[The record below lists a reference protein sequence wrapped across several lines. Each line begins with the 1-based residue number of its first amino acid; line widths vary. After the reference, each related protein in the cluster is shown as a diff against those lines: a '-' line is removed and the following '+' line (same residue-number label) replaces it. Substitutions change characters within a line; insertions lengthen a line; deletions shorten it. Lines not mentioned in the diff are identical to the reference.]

1 MKLLNLNLRNF
12 KGIKDFSIDTQ
23 GGNVSIFGDN
33 GTGKTTL
40 ADAMSYLLF
49 DKDSL
54 NRKDFGIKTL
64 DADGDEIHN
73 LDHEVSGTFDIQG
86 RVTTLKKLYAEKWTK
101 QRGTATKEFSGHTT
115 EHYID
120 GVPKPK
126 KDYDKFIAGIVDEKV
141 FKLLTSPSYFNEQ
154 LHWQERRETLLAIC
168 GDISDED
175 VINSQV
181 TIGNKD
187 MLSLLNVLNAGRTLD
202 DHRKVI
208 AARRA
213 EINKELEKIPVR
225 IDEATRSL
233 PDISELGHKEVIQT
247 EITSLKAQ
255 QQDKQQEIVRIE
267 NGGEIAEKQ
276 RQMREVEGRLLDVQN
291 KHRADT
297 SDKVFAKKN
306 KLQELKLNL
315 GNIDSNVERRQR
327 NIDSNLAEIK
337 RCEASIQVMKDKWFA
352 ISGEKF
358 SFEESCTC
366 PTCKQ
371 ELPEEQIQAAR
382 ERALKNF
389 NLDKSKRLEA
399 NNADGKG
406 YKEKIARLQSE
417 NEDSQK
423 QIDKITSEKATIEQS
438 IATLQAEIDGMTDM
452 PDINMNHEYTKALQD
467 KAAIQD
473 QIDDLNTQKQ
483 TVIQQIKTDVNVFA
497 QEISARENKLMV
509 IEQHEK
515 GQKRIE
521 ELAAEQKRLGAEFE
535 NLEGET
541 CLTEQFIRTKVN
553 MLESRINSKFKY
565 AKFKLFDV
573 QVNGGVNECCETTY
587 NGVPYSGGLNNAARI
602 NAGLDI
608 INTLSE
614 HYDFVAP
621 IFVDNREAVTQL
633 IETKAQVISLV
644 VSKPDK
650 ALRVE
655 YEGNVLKEAV

>member
-1 MKLLNLNLRNF
+1 MKLISLVLRNF

-23 GGNVSIFGDN
+23 GGNVSIMGDN

-64 DADGDEIHN
+64 DADGNEIHN

-86 RVTTLKKLYAEKWTK
+86 RVTTLKKVYSERWTQ
-101 QRGTATKEFSGHTT
+101 QRGSINKEFSGHTT
-115 EHYID
+115 EHFID

-126 KDYDKFIAGIVDEKV
+126 KEYAAFVGSIVDEEV
-141 FKLLTSPSYFNEQ
+141 FKLLTNPSYFNEQ
-154 LHWQERRETLLAIC
+154 LHWQKRRETLLKIC
-168 GDISDED
+168 GDISDAD
-175 VINSQV
+175 VITSDK
-181 TIGNKD
+181 TLAKLPDILGD
-187 MLSLLNVLNAGRTLD
+187 RSLE

-208 AARRA
+208 AARRSK
-213 EINKELEKIPVR
+213 INEELEKIPVR

-233 PDISELGHKEVIQT
+233 PDISEIGHKEVIQT
-247 EITSLKAQ
+247 EIDSLKVQ

-291 KHRADT
+291 KHRAET
-297 SDKVFAKKN
+297 SDKVHAKKT
-306 KLQELKLNL
+306 KLQGLKSNL
-315 GNIDSNVERRQR
+315 INLESDIQRQQR

-337 RCEASIQVMKDKWFA
+337 RCVASVETMRSKWFEA
-352 ISGEKF
+352 NSQEF
-358 SFEESCTC
+358 TFEESCTC

-371 ELPEEQIQAAR
+371 ELPEGQIAAAR
-382 ERALKNF
+382 QKALEQF
-389 NLDKSKRLEA
+389 NLDKSKRREA
-399 NNADGKG
+399 INADGKG
-406 YKEKIARLQSE
+406 YKEKAARLQAE

-423 QIDKITSEKATIEQS
+423 QIDKLTTEKVSIEQA
-438 IATLQAEIDGMTDM
+438 ITTMQAELDGMTDM
-452 PDINMNHEYTKALQD
+452 LDISTNHEYTKALQD
-467 KAAIQD
+467 KAAIQA
-473 QIDDLNTQKQ
+473 QIEELNTQKQ
-483 TVIQQIKTDVNVFA
+483 SVVQQLQAEVNMFG
-497 QEISARENKLMV
+497 QEIGARGSKLAV
-509 IEQHEK
+509 IDQNEK

-521 ELAAEQKRLGAEFE
+521 ELAAEQKTLAAEFE
-535 NLEGET
+535 RLESELY
-541 CLTEQFIRTKVN
+541 LTEQFIRTKVN
-553 MLESRINSKFKY
+553 MLENRINSKFKY
-565 AKFKLFDV
+565 ARFKLFDV
-573 QVNGGVNECCETTY
+573 QINGGVNECCETTY

-614 HYDFVAP
+614 HYGFVAP
-621 IFVDNREAVTQL
+621 IFVDNREAVTEL

-655 YEGNVLKEAV
+655 YEGNVLREAV

>member
-1 MKLLNLNLRNF
+1 MKLLNLVLRNF

-23 GGNVSIFGDN
+23 GGNVSIMGDN

-64 DADGDEIHN
+64 DAEGNEIHN

-86 RVTTLKKLYAEKWTK
+86 RVTTLKKVYVEKWTK
-101 QRGTATKEFSGHTT
+101 QRNSANKEFDGHTT
-115 EHYID
+115 NYWID

-126 KDYDKFIAGIVDEKV
+126 KDYDKFISGIVDEKV

-208 AARRA
+208 TARRA
-213 EINKELEKIPVR
+213 EINKELDRIPVR

-233 PDISELGHKEVIQT
+233 PDITEIAPKEVIQT
-247 EITSLKAQ
+247 EIASLKSQ
-255 QQDKQQEIVRIE
+255 QQAKQQEIVRIE

-276 RQMREVEGRLLDVQN
+276 RQLREVEGRLLDVQN
-291 KHRADT
+291 KHRAET

-306 KLQELKLNL
+306 KLQDMKLNF
-315 GNIDSNVERRQR
+315 GNITSNIERQQR

-337 RCEASIQVMKDKWFA
+337 RCEASVETMREKWFEA
-352 ISGEKF
+352 NSQEF
-358 SFEESCTC
+358 TFEQSCTC

-371 ELPEEQIQAAR
+371 ELPEGQIAAAR
-382 ERALKNF
+382 QKALEQF
-389 NLDKSKRLEA
+389 NLEKSKRLEA
-399 NNADGKG
+399 INADGKG
-406 YKEKIARLQSE
+406 YKEKIAMLQTE
-417 NEDSQK
+417 NEDHQK
-423 QIDKITSEKATIEQS
+423 KIDSMTAEKVTIEQS
-438 IATLQAEIDGMTDM
+438 IATLQAEIDNMTDS
-452 PDINMNHEYTKALQD
+452 PDINANQEYIDANLIKD
-467 KAAIQD
+467 AILV
-473 QIDDLNTQKQ
+473 QIEELNNQQKG
-483 TVIQQIKTDVNVFA
+483 VIQQLQAEVNMFD
-497 QEISARENKLMV
+497 QEVSVRESKLAV
-509 IEQHEK
+509 IGQHEK
-515 GQKRIE
+515 GQERIK
-521 ELAAEQKRLGAEFE
+521 ELAAEQESLGAEFE
-535 NLEGET
+535 KLEGELY
-541 CLTEQFIRTKVN
+541 LTEQFIRTKVN

-565 AKFKLFDV
+565 ARFKLFDV

-602 NAGLDI
+602 NVGLDI
-608 INTLSE
+608 ISTLSD
-614 HYDFVAP
+614 HYGFTAP

-644 VSKPDK
+644 VSAADK

-655 YEGNVLKEAV
+655 YEGNVLREAV

>member
-1 MKLLNLNLRNF
+1 MKLLNLVLRNF

-64 DADGDEIHN
+64 DAEGNEIHN

-86 RVTTLKKLYAEKWTK
+86 RVTTLKKVYTEVWTQK
-101 QRGTATKEFSGHTT
+101 RGSVAKEHKGHSTDY
-115 EHYID
+115 YID

-126 KDYDKFIAGIVDEKV
+126 KDYDKFISGIVDEKV
-141 FKLLTSPSYFNEQ
+141 FKLLTNPSYFNEQ

-208 AARRA
+208 AARRT

-233 PDISELGHKEVIQT
+233 PDISELGHKDVIQT
-247 EITSLKAQ
+247 EIDSLKSQ
-255 QQDKQQEIVRIE
+255 QQAKQQEIVRIE

-291 KHRADT
+291 KHRAET
-297 SDKVFAKKN
+297 SDKVYAKKN
-306 KLQELKLNL
+306 KLQDLELNL
-315 GNIDSNVERRQR
+315 GNVDSTIERQQR

-337 RCEASIQVMKDKWFA
+337 RCNTSIETMRGKWFE
-352 ISGEKF
+352 INSQEF
-358 SFEESCTC
+358 TFEQSCTC

-371 ELPEEQIQAAR
+371 DLPEEQVQAAR
-382 ERALKNF
+382 QKALEQF
-389 NLDKSKRLEA
+389 NLEKSKRLEGI
-399 NNADGKG
+399 NADGKG

-417 NEDSQK
+417 NEDSQSK
-423 QIDKITSEKATIEQS
+423 IDKLITEKSTLEQS
-438 IATLQAEIDGMTDM
+438 IATMQAELDGMTDM
-452 PDINMNHEYTKALQD
+452 PDISMNHEYTQTLQD
-467 KAAIQD
+467 KAAIQA
-473 QIDDLNTQKQ
+473 QIEELNSQKQ
-483 TVIQQIKTDVNVFA
+483 SVVQQLQGEVNILG
-497 QEISARENKLMV
+497 QEIGARDSKIAV
-509 IEQHEK
+509 IDQHEK

-521 ELAAEQKRLGAEFE
+521 ELAAEQKTLAAEFE
-535 NLEGET
+535 KLEGELY
-541 CLTEQFIRTKVN
+541 LTEQFVRTKVN

-565 AKFKLFDV
+565 ARFKLFDV
-573 QVNGGVNECCETTY
+573 QINGGVNECCETTY

-614 HYDFVAP
+614 HYGFVAP
-621 IFVDNREAVTQL
+621 IFVDNREAVTEL

>member
-1 MKLLNLNLRNF
+1 MKLLNLVLRNF

-23 GGNVSIFGDN
+23 GGNVSIMGDN

-64 DADGDEIHN
+64 DAEGNEIHN

-86 RVTTLKKLYAEKWTK
+86 RVTTLKKVYVEKWTK
-101 QRGTATKEFSGHTT
+101 QRNSANKEFDGHTT
-115 EHYID
+115 NYWID

-126 KDYDKFIAGIVDEKV
+126 KDYDKFISGIVDEKV

-208 AARRA
+208 TARRA
-213 EINKELEKIPVR
+213 EINKELDRIPVR

-233 PDISELGHKEVIQT
+233 PDITEIAPKEVIQT

-255 QQDKQQEIVRIE
+255 QQDTQQAIVRIE

-291 KHRADT
+291 KHRAET

-306 KLQELKLNL
+306 KLQDLKLNL
-315 GNIDSNVERRQR
+315 GNVGSNIERQQR

-337 RCEASIQVMKDKWFA
+337 RCEASVETMRSKWFEA
-352 ISGEKF
+352 NSEEF
-358 SFEESCTC
+358 TFEQSCTC

-371 ELPEEQIQAAR
+371 ALPEEQVQAAR
-382 ERALKNF
+382 QRALEEF
-389 NLDKSKRLEA
+389 NLDKSKRREA
-399 NNADGKG
+399 INADGKG
-406 YKEKIARLQSE
+406 YKEKAARLQAE

-423 QIDKITSEKATIEQS
+423 QIDKLTTEKATAEQA
-438 IATLQAEIDGMTDM
+438 ITALQAELDGMNDM
-452 PDINMNHEYTKALQD
+452 PDISTNHEYTKALQD
-467 KAAIQD
+467 KSAIQA
-473 QIDDLNTQKQ
+473 QIEELNTQKQ
-483 TVIQQIKTDVNVFA
+483 SVVQQLQGEVNMLG
-497 QEISARENKLMV
+497 QEIGARDSKLAV

-521 ELAAEQKRLGAEFE
+521 ELAAEQKTLGAEFE
-535 NLEGET
+535 KLEGEL

-565 AKFKLFDV
+565 ARFKLFDV
-573 QVNGGVNECCETTY
+573 QINGGVNECCETTY

-614 HYDFVAP
+614 HYGFVAP

-644 VSKPDK
+644 VSKSDK

-655 YEGNVLKEAV
+655 YEGNVLREAV